1 MVFNHI
7 FLFSTTFPDFNHSKY
22 SMMIIRI
29 VNYLYYKNNVL
40 IDDRSITQAYHLDS
54 FMMGRLG
61 LIYAHRLI
69 PDPLYK
75 KNILILM
82 IFITYNKLI
91 DFE

>member
-1 MVFNHI
+1 
-7 FLFSTTFPDFNHSKY
+7 
-22 SMMIIRI
+22 MMIIRI

-40 IDDRSITQAYHLDS
+40 IDDRSITQACHLDS

-69 PDPLYK
+69 PNPLYK
-75 KNILILM
+75 KKYIYSDDFLN
-82 IFITYNKLI
+82 TYKLI